1 MAIQSRRRSS
11 LACARALRC
20 ALDPT
25 RHRGYI
31 KSTSAMVALPRF
43 RVATATCAAQTR
55 CDDHVSVTRR
65 DDGLVLALADGA
77 GNDSNGGELARWL
90 VEQVQSRATA
100 AKKLPNAD
108 VLARW
113 CEELDQE
120 WFKTGRSGESTLVVA
135 SLDGAK
141 VQGASVGDS
150 GAWMVHSGSYDEL
163 TGEQRRRPLLGQGRA
178 TIMAFG
184 PVQLMGVLLLATDG
198 LLKYAPEQKIQHL
211 ATDANVSVAAAR
223 LTDVVRTAS
232 GTLHD
237 DVAVIVCRRA
247 E

>member
-1 MAIQSRRRSS
+1 MA
-11 LACARALRC
+11 A
-20 ALDPT
+20 P
-25 RHRGYI
+25 
-31 KSTSAMVALPRF
+31 PRF
-43 RVATATCAAQTR
+43 RVATATSAAGAR

-65 DDGLVLALADGA
+65 EDGLVLALADGA
-77 GNDSNGGELARWL
+77 GNDTMGGELAKWL
-90 VEQVQSRATA
+90 VDEIQRRATE

-113 CEELDQE
+113 CEELDQS
-120 WFKTGRSGESTLVVA
+120 WFASKKSGESTIVVA
-135 SLDGAK
+135 SLDGSR

-178 TIMAFG
+178 TVLAFG
-184 PVQLMGVLLLATDG
+184 PIPLQGVLMLATDG
-198 LLKYAPEQKIQHL
+198 LLKYAPEQKIRHL
-211 ATDANVSVAAAR
+211 ATDSNVSVAAAK
-223 LTDVVRTAS
+223 LTDVVRTAA

-247 E
+247 D